1 MPREAALEKAKRQKK
16 KKKKKKVSTGVPVVA
31 QWVKNLTSI
40 HEDVGSIPGLTQQVK
55 VVMSC
60 SVGCRQGL
68 DPQLLWLWHRLAAL
82 APFDL

>member
-1 MPREAALEKAKRQKK
+1 MPHDFGDMPLSKENYIPGSFHCGTVERKT
-16 KKKKKKVSTGVPVVA
+16 TG
-31 QWVKNLTSI
+31 I